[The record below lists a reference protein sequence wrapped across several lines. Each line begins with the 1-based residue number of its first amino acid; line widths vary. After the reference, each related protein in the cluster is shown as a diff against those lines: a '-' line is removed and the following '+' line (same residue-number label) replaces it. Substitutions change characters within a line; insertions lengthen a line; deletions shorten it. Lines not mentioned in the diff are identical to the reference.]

1 MLFAY
6 PSLKRINVDV
16 LISQDI
22 AIECIRLKNF
32 FPFFFLDDA
41 RKFDRPES

>member
-16 LISQDI
+16 LISHDI
-22 AIECIRLKNF
+22 AIECISSKEF
-32 FPFFFLDDA
+32 FPLFL
-41 RKFDRPES
+41 F

>member
-16 LISQDI
+16 LISHDI
-22 AIECIRLKNF
+22 AIEFRLKNF
-32 FPFFFLDDA
+32 SPFFFLDDA